1 MSPYPPGTDPLLA
14 ATIDAAIAAGHIT
27 TEDPPTEAEWA
38 AAKGAHQRQLAAV
51 QTNPISKAA
60 FDPTTA
66 RDRAS
71 LRGVIVV
78 VGRHDSVMTTELLDT
93 AITTVKAATRAS
105 RAASSPR
112 TSRRRS
118 PRPATRLGA
127 RPVREDPHRPLR
139 APRRAVAF
147 TIRAE
152 TRPRRSIRSGSA
164 SATSSCGSS

>member
-78 VGRHDSVMTTELLDT
+78 VGRHDHGAARHRDHDRESSDT
-93 AITTVKAATRAS
+93 CF
-105 RAASSPR
+105 P
-112 TSRRRS
+112 
-118 PRPATRLGA
+118 
-127 RPVREDPHRPLR
+127 
-139 APRRAVAF
+139 
-147 TIRAE
+147 
-152 TRPRRSIRSGSA
+152 RSIEPADLSA
-164 SATSSCGSS
+164 QVAAARDSAGCSTSS